1 MIELICAGACAGMGA
16 LLLRAVRENHT
27 LAARLRQEQDR
38 AAKARYEAAGSRQEA
53 DFYKDKLGEM
63 QTVCAG
69 KAQQVAAMQAALRDK
84 EDLLDEA
91 RAAAC
96 AAEERLREQ
105 TKARLAAEQAL
116 TAMRGDME
124 QERRQLEHEKAVVT
138 DMLRILDYTGGPT
151 A

>member
-1 MIELICAGACAGMGA
+1 MIELICVCACTGAGA

-38 AAKARYEAAGSRQEA
+38 AGKARLEASDAGQRALYYESRLKEAEKVCTAKAEHARV
-53 DFYKDKLGEM
+53 L
-63 QTVCAG
+63 
-69 KAQQVAAMQAALRDK
+69 QAALREK
-84 EDLLDEA
+84 EDMLDEA
-91 RAAAC
+91 RAAA
-96 AAEERLREQ
+96 ASAEGRLREQ
-105 TKARLAAEQAL
+105 TKARLDAEQQL
-116 TAMRGDME
+116 EKLRGGME